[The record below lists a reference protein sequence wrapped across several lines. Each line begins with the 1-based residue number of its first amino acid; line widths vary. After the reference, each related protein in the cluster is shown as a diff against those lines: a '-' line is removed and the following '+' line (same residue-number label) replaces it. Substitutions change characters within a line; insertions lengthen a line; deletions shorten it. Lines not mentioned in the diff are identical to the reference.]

1 MQILTKCVHN
11 NNLYRGNFFPKSGFP
26 KGPRRFRPKKIHK
39 IKRKKGIIAE
49 NYINKLK
56 HVA

>member
-26 KGPRRFRPKKIHK
+26 KGPRRFRPKKKIHK

-49 NYINKLK
+49 N
-56 HVA
+56 